1 MKKILIA
8 LCVTVLFLSGCTFN
22 HKDNSIDSLTLQ
34 GEDDSVNAQGE
45 DSATTADKDE
55 VIDNSPKYTLAE
67 NPILNFDELKSVE
80 FYISTYVSDDPGY
93 DACLS
98 GYLDVSNNKI
108 YYSKGTDIIYFV
120 EKEED
125 SEDEEPRGY
134 ERHDISDEEIEE
146 LISLMKKDYFVY
158 DASNGWIV
166 TFQYEDGST
175 EKFSLPELN
184 YDKEQLNMAV
194 KFFEKMQDTYG
205 IGVDFLADFTQY
217 VE

>member
-8 LCVTVLFLSGCTFN
+8 IFVTALILSGCN
-22 HKDNSIDSLTLQ
+22 LIPKDNIIDST
-34 GEDDSVNAQGE
+34 SQGE
-45 DSATTADKDE
+45 DSKTTVDKDE
-55 VIDNSPKYTLAE
+55 VIDNSPKYTLVE

-80 FYISTYVSDDPGY
+80 FCISTYVPDDPGC
-93 DACLS
+93 DVCLS

-120 EKEED
+120 EKEAED
-125 SEDEEPRGY
+125 SEYEETLGY

-166 TFQYEDGST
+166 TFQYEDGSM

-194 KFFEKMQDTYG
+194 KFFEKMRDTYG
-205 IGVDFLADFTQY
+205 IGVDFLADFTES